1 MCIVLIVIVWKD
13 KSSHFLRAA
22 SLEFLPDNYAAA
34 ERIGSSE
41 QVLQENSASASP
53 LLATL
58 SGRQIREAM
67 TPFKEMEVLKGKSG
81 TKQLNFTSSFKNR
94 VVKQKQEGRINQ
106 SKQQEVIWPVETA
119 STTMP
124 SIKEHIPDY
133 TQGGI
138 KDMELENRKGMPNR
152 SYQKNIDNSFQSA
165 NVQTDYIEGNRR
177 NIPSRYPYVEMSF
190 LKIRRV
196 IYRGQNQYKD
206 NDIVTNSKEISN
218 SSAESSNI
226 ESSLQQKTENV
237 DKRTWRGSRSHCTTI
252 CRRCK
257 DMGHLSLG
265 TKCFNSC
272 WSHDTFYTDLCWHM
286 INWSYVCN
294 KLHIQIL
301 LVLLYISSLQN
312 NRLKRTHCRIE
323 FWTCLCSPI

>member
-1 MCIVLIVIVWKD
+1 MLIVIVWKD
-13 KSSHFLRAA
+13 KSSQFLRAA
-22 SLEFLPDNYAAA
+22 SLEFLPDNFAAA

-58 SGRQIREAM
+58 SGRQMREGSGAM
-67 TPFKEMEVLKGKSG
+67 KHVKEMEVLKGKSG
-81 TKQLNFTSSFKNR
+81 TKQSNFTSSFKNR
-94 VVKQKQEGRINQ
+94 VVKQTHEGRINQ
-106 SKQQEVIWPVETA
+106 SKQEEVIWHVETA

-124 SIKEHIPDY
+124 SIKEHIADY
-133 TQGGI
+133 TQGDI

-152 SYQKNIDNSFQSA
+152 SYQKNIGNSFQSA
-165 NVQTDYIEGNRR
+165 NVQTDYVEGNRR
-177 NIPSRYPYVEMSF
+177 NIPSRYPYVEISF

-196 IYRGQNQYKD
+196 ISKGPNKYKE

-237 DKRTWRGSRSHCTTI
+237 DKRAWRGSRSHCTTI

-286 INWSYVCN
+286 IN
-294 KLHIQIL
+294 
-301 LVLLYISSLQN
+301 
-312 NRLKRTHCRIE
+312 
-323 FWTCLCSPI
+323 